1 MTISLQKLLNSLEE
15 LRRIEHE
22 NERRKNLIRL
32 AVLRVVTLTGK
43 SKRAKKSNAAPSP
56 ELAVEGDLEGLKKL
70 SELNQEYVVVISKLK
85 QLYATKEQL
94 QESKI
99 EALKEEVDKLKLEL
113 KWKASTSK
121 YELNKHVPFSQGS
134 GAFKS
139 SYLNSNPLSNEYL
152 SPPSKALFSSNDHID
167 SILSP
172 LKITKS
178 KNRLASKKPTKGDI
192 FNNNTNEL
200 YTMLNHNHETPRKS
214 PSRLSFV
221 QNFDNSHDSTRLS
234 FVKNID
240 SSKDSIQTP
249 TKPNKLPRGSNPSKL
264 PRGDLSKLP
273 KDYSPVPFL
282 HSTANNLEVSDGS
295 DDDDDTFVSAHMSV
309 SSDTS
314 DNGPKR
320 KKRKLQI
327 LTSQASKIQIA
338 NVLPR
343 DISGGLHLEDED
355 VNTLNYYHDDNFQD
369 DSFNE
374 PLKHKVPVQKSVKT
388 PAEAVQNPV
397 KTKKNVFKID

>member
-1 MTISLQKLLNSLEE
+1 MTISLQKLLHSLEE
-15 LRRIEHE
+15 LRRIEYE

-43 SKRAKKSNAAPSP
+43 SKRAKKLNAAPNP
-56 ELAVEGDLEGLKKL
+56 ELAAEGDLEGLKNL
-70 SELNQEYVVVISKLK
+70 SDKNQEYVVVISKLK

-121 YELNKHVPFSQGS
+121 YELNKHTPFSQGS
-134 GAFKS
+134 FKS
-139 SYLNSNPLSNEYL
+139 SYLNSNPIPNEYL
-152 SPPSKALFSSNDHID
+152 SPPSKALFSSNDHIE

-172 LKITKS
+172 LKITKF
-178 KNRLASKKPTKGDI
+178 KNRLASKKPIKGDI

-200 YTMLNHNHETPRKS
+200 YTMLNHSHETPRKS

-221 QNFDNSHDSTRLS
+221 QNFDNSHDSSRLS
-234 FVKNID
+234 FVKNIN
-240 SSKDSIQTP
+240 SSKDSVQTP
-249 TKPNKLPRGSNPSKL
+249 TKPNKLPRGNNLSKL
-264 PRGDLSKLP
+264 PRGNISKLP
-273 KDYSPVPFL
+273 KDYSPAPFL

-295 DDDDDTFVSAHMSV
+295 DDDDDTFISAHMSV

-343 DISGGLHLEDED
+343 DIGGLHLEDED

-369 DSFNE
+369 DSFTE
-374 PLKHKVPVQKSVKT
+374 PLKHKVLAQNSAKT
-388 PAEAVQNPV
+388 LADAVLNPV